1 MEGDGVSIFL
11 EMMNGPGMNGT
22 LRRGCSEDVWRELSM
37 FIWYFFYVF
46 VIHGWMEG
54 RQFW

>member
-1 MEGDGVSIFL
+1 MEGDGASIFL
-11 EMMNGPGMNGT
+11 EMMNGHGMNGT